1 VAGGTAG
8 IRCARAD
15 GSDGDTMKRIVTA
28 TLIPTLAAG
37 FLVVDVVSLPA
48 AGPVSPEVTTVR
60 VDASSWTVLSAAQA
74 AELGAEATPG
84 PSGRPV
90 AEPTAGP
97 TADPTS
103 DPASDEPT
111 DPTTDPAVPP
121 ADRTSGE
128 SPASDVLVS
137 EVIETDE
144 FTVAGVR
151 WDAGSQEPGELRVR
165 VREDDGWS
173 PWTLL
178 EPNDEGPDAGTEEYR
193 RAASVVATDPVVTA
207 GADAIQVSVET
218 PAEDPGPDLDV
229 VTIDPGT
236 GPGDDTRVASTPLSA
251 AQAAMAS
258 PAMVTRRGWGAD
270 ESLRSCSPS
279 YSSSIRAATVHHT
292 AGTNSY
298 SAGQG
303 PSIVR
308 GIYAYHTQSL
318 GWCDIGYNF
327 LVDKFGTIYEGR
339 YGGIDRAV
347 RGAHSGG
354 FNDRT
359 FGVAAMGNYELVGAP
374 AGMVRSIGRVIGW
387 KLARHGAD
395 PYASATLTSAGGGT
409 AKYAAGTTVTV
420 AAVFGHRDVGYT
432 ACPGVNLYSQLP
444 AIRQH
449 ARTLT
454 DQGFHVRG
462 LYLDMLGR
470 EPGGSEIDFWIPITA
485 ADRWRAADGFT
496 NSEEYRRRYITAV
509 YQDVLGRSPDASGMR
524 FWLDRLAARQVRLDD
539 MRPTFMASREF
550 YLRGGGTDAGFV
562 QELYRRAL
570 GRTASSSEVSHW
582 SGQLRTRGQASVISG
597 VYGSTESARIRVDRA
612 YRAWLRRTAAAE
624 ERAYWERT
632 VLTRGDEHMRMS
644 VMVSQ
649 EYVLRARGR

>member
-1 VAGGTAG
+1 
-8 IRCARAD
+8 
-15 GSDGDTMKRIVTA
+15 MKRIVTA
-28 TLIPTLAAG
+28 TLIPTLATA
-37 FLVVDVVSLPA
+37 FLVADVVSLPGG
-48 AGPVSPEVTTVR
+48 GPVPPDVSTVR
-60 VDASSWTVLSAAQA
+60 LDASSWTVLASAGA
-74 AELGAEATPG
+74 AELPAAWPATGTTGEPTPG
-84 PSGRPV
+84 PT
-90 AEPTAGP
+90 TAAAAPG
-97 TADPTS
+97 
-103 DPASDEPT
+103 
-111 DPTTDPAVPP
+111 VLV
-121 ADRTSGE
+121 
-128 SPASDVLVS
+128 SDVL
-137 EVIETDE
+137 ETDE

-151 WDAGSQEPGELRVR
+151 WDAGAEEPGDVR
-165 VREDDGWS
+165 VRLREDGGWS
-173 PWTLL
+173 AWTAL
-178 EPNDEGPDAGTEEYR
+178 EPNDEGPDPGTEEYR

-218 PAEDPGPDLDV
+218 SADQPRPDLDI

-236 GPGDDTRVASTPLSA
+236 GPGDGTSVATTPLSA

-258 PAMVTRRGWGAD
+258 PGMVTRRGWGAD

-279 YSSSIRAATVHHT
+279 YSSSIRAVAIHHT

-327 LVDKFGTIYEGR
+327 LVDRFGTIYEGR

-359 FGVAAMGNYELVGAP
+359 FGVAAMGNFEQVAAP
-374 AGMVRSIGRVIGW
+374 SAMVRSIGRVVGW

-395 PYASATLTSAGGGT
+395 PYGSATLTSAGGGT
-409 AKYAAGTTVTV
+409 AKYAAGSTVPV
-420 AAVFGHRDVGYT
+420 AAVFGHRDVGHT

-444 AIRQH
+444 VIRQH

-454 DQGFHVRG
+454 DQGFHVRA

-470 EPGGSEIDFWIPITA
+470 EPAGSEIDFWIPITA

-496 NSEEYRRRYITAV
+496 TSEEYRRRYITTV
-509 YQDVLGRSPDASGMR
+509 YQDVLGRGPDAGGMR
-524 FWLDRLAARQVRLDD
+524 FWLDRLATRQVRLDD
-539 MRPTFMASREF
+539 IRPTFMASREF
-550 YLRGGGTDAGFV
+550 YLRGGGTEAGFV

-570 GRTASSSEVSHW
+570 GRSAAPAEVAHW
-582 SGQLRTRGQASVISG
+582 SGQLRTGGQAGVIAG
-597 VYGSTESARIRVDRA
+597 IYGSPESARIRVDRA
-612 YRAWLRRTAAAE
+612 YRAWLRRTAAAD

-632 VLTRGDEHMRMS
+632 VLTRGDEHLRMS

-649 EYVLRARGR
+649 EYVLRARTR